1 MQKHF
6 AASSSGIVNV
16 GYLQIP
22 NSIPYTPSAVHAM
35 PVPHPKNV
43 RNLRVHFLRRVKF
56 PACAVYMFSPNR
68 ILCFVNNNL

>member
-6 AASSSGIVNV
+6 AVSPPGIVYV
-16 GYLQIP
+16 SYLQIP

-43 RNLRVHFLRRVKF
+43 RNFRVHFLRRVKF
-56 PACAVYMFSPNR
+56 PACAVYMFSPDHR
-68 ILCFVNNNL
+68 LRFVSNNL